1 MFTAASQK
9 AIWDRGTK
17 IHILDIADACSE
29 REIFNSMTCPRVEFE
44 LSLNLKGIPHTKSHW
59 QPLLWIFHQKQIHN
73 SKTCLQNQRQP
84 SGSSHPHTA
93 RHLAE
98 ISSPGA
104 HAVLTAATH
113 CLLGTSSNARDQ
125 SLLEKYL
132 LPEFFNFQS
141 DFLDFYRPFFF
152 ASSFHDVSS
161 CPCIAWNARMQIIP
175 RWLKESESVWHK
187 TCARSVDKQINSRVD
202 KHVLVIQTLSAHLL
216 PKPLNFFT
224 HRFNLSANIISSGLR
239 RAELH

>member
-59 QPLLWIFHQKQIHN
+59 QLLIHN

-84 SGSSHPHTA
+84 SGSSHPHRA

-125 SLLEKYL
+125 SLFEKYL

-141 DFLDFYRPFFF
+141 DFLDFYRPLFF

-175 RWLKESESVWHK
+175 R
-187 TCARSVDKQINSRVD
+187 
-202 KHVLVIQTLSAHLL
+202 
-216 PKPLNFFT
+216 
-224 HRFNLSANIISSGLR
+224 
-239 RAELH
+239 